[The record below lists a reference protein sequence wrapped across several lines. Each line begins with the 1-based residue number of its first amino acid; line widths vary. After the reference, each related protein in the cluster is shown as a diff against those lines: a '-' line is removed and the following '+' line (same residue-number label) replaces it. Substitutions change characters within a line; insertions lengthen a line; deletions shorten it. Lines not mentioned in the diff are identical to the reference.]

1 MILWNLW
8 TLLILCKTSSAT
20 EITVLKYDKTDNN
33 GCTNP
38 IVEVPMSPN
47 SIKKDFTFC
56 GQYNFRFLR
65 EAILMGLEPN
75 TYLWIM
81 NFEEKN
87 AGLKYHGDYY
97 FFDFKNQNIIPN
109 EWQHLCLAISLNQI
123 KIVLNG
129 EILLNKTIN
138 IISSDEQNGK
148 MWFGGFQGSSKWYR
162 DTRLEGL
169 ITDIN
174 VWNQSLEFQNLIT
187 ISTRNSPTNTEVL
200 PTPDLFLW
208 STFEIQLNTS
218 SCVEYLILEENN
230 ELFQKNHQQINLI
243 EYLTDFDSSYFLCQA
258 IGGELVVLKNL
269 KELNEVTL
277 LVQQSEKCDG
287 ALLGLIKSTGEKPSL
302 EQLLHTCLD

>member
-8 TLLILCKTSSAT
+8 TLLILCKTSSTT

-87 AGLKYHGDYY
+87 AGLKYHGVYH
-97 FFDFKNQNIIPN
+97 FFNFKNQNIIPD
-109 EWQHLCLAISLNQI
+109 EWQHLCLGISLNQI

-129 EILLNKTIN
+129 EILLNKTVN

-148 MWFGGFQGSSKWYR
+148 MWFGGSQGSSKWYK

-169 ITDIN
+169 ITDVNI
-174 VWNQSLEFQNLIT
+174 WNQSLEFQNLISIT
-187 ISTRNSPTNTEVL
+187 TRKSPTNTAVL
-200 PTPDLFLW
+200 PTPDLFFW
-208 STFEIQLNTS
+208 STFEIQYNTS
-218 SCVEYLILEENN
+218 SCVEYLTLEENN
-230 ELFQKNHQQINLI
+230 ELFQKNNEKNNLI
-243 EYLTDFDSSYFLCQA
+243 EYLTNFDSSYFLCQA

-269 KELNEVTL
+269 EELNEVTL

-287 ALLGLIKSTGEKPSL
+287 ALLGLKKSTGEKHTL
-302 EQLLHTCLD
+302 EQLLCTSLD

>member
-1 MILWNLW
+1 M
-8 TLLILCKTSSAT
+8 
-20 EITVLKYDKTDNN
+20 KYNKTDNN

-38 IVEVPMSPN
+38 IVEVPISSN
-47 SIKKDFTFC
+47 SIKESFTFC

-65 EAILMGLEPN
+65 EAVLMGLEPN

-208 STFEIQLNTS
+208 STFEIQLNTT
-218 SCVEYLILEENN
+218 SCVEYLILEEDN

-287 ALLGLIKSTGEKPSL
+287 ALLGLMKSTGEKPSL

>member
-8 TLLILCKTSSAT
+8 VLLILCKTSST
-20 EITVLKYDKTDNN
+20 EIIILKYNKTDNN

-38 IVEVPMSPN
+38 IVEVPISSN
-47 SIKKDFTFC
+47 SIKESFTFC

-65 EAILMGLEPN
+65 EAVLMGLEPN

-148 MWFGGFQGSSKWYR
+148 MWFGGSQGSSKWYK

-169 ITDIN
+169 ITDVNI
-174 VWNQSLEFQNLIT
+174 WNQSLEFCNLISIT
-187 ISTRNSPTNTEVL
+187 TRKSPIDIEVL

-208 STFEIQLNTS
+208 STFEIQSNTS

-287 ALLGLIKSTGEKPSL
+287 ALLGLMKSTGEKPSL